1 MNRLSL
7 TILATVAAFTM
18 ATSGDTSNFRPDTE
32 ALDPIDSRYFGV
44 VSEVESGDRTILRV
58 EGVITR
64 AVARAFIEH
73 IEALPTPR
81 PAVIELN
88 SPGGFTE
95 AGYALIETIL
105 HQRRRGRSIATVV
118 HDNSAC
124 SSMCVG
130 IYMAGYPRYADP
142 GAQFMVHAPRGA
154 KTGQIRVRATT
165 EMIGRLASL
174 GVSARWL
181 DHVRR
186 SDGFSGRVDFR
197 QSARELVGAGAN
209 IVTSLLSGS

>member
-18 ATSGDTSNFRPDTE
+18 AASGDTSNFRPDTE
-32 ALDPIDSRYFGV
+32 ALDSIDNRYFGV

-64 AVARAFIEH
+64 AVARAFIDH

-95 AGYALIETIL
+95 AG
-105 HQRRRGRSIATVV
+105 
-118 HDNSAC
+118 
-124 SSMCVG
+124 
-130 IYMAGYPRYADP
+130 
-142 GAQFMVHAPRGA
+142 
-154 KTGQIRVRATT
+154 
-165 EMIGRLASL
+165 
-174 GVSARWL
+174 
-181 DHVRR
+181 
-186 SDGFSGRVDFR
+186 
-197 QSARELVGAGAN
+197 
-209 IVTSLLSGS
+209 